1 MARHKERIKIE
12 LPKGYKAI
20 TGMGGE
26 PVNWKKGVVIEGI
39 VTETKTLKRKNPKK
53 GESLTMRLMNVKTKD
68 GDKTVWEKA
77 ALTALFDMVKK
88 GNTVYIQ
95 HIGMGIAKKGQ
106 SAPHLFV
113 AGLK

>member
-1 MARHKERIKIE
+1 MAKQKARIKIE
-12 LPKGYKAI
+12 LPAGFKAI
-20 TGMGGE
+20 TGMGGV
-26 PVNWKKGVVIEGI
+26 PVEWKKGVVVEGKVLEI
-39 VTETKTLKRKNPKK
+39 KTITKKKVRK
-53 GESLTMRLMNVKTKD
+53 GEKPTTRLMNVKTAD

-77 ALTALFDMVKK
+77 ALTALFDAAKK

-95 HIGMGIAKKGQ
+95 HLGMGIAKKGQ